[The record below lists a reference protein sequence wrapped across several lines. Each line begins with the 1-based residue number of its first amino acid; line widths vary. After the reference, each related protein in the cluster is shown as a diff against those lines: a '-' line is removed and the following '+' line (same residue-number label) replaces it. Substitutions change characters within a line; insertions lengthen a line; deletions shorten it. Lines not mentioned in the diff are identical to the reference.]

1 MMRKK
6 EERETIKG
14 ISVSNPVDVD
24 KDYLL
29 FTVDYAAKNGF
40 NHIQFIGPIH
50 DHIKGNIDGMTLYRK
65 YNQFNEGKDLSYIMK
80 ALDVIH
86 TACKRAAKYGINT
99 YVWHHE
105 LELPLKFKE
114 AYPEIQNSCGDIEVT
129 HPLVKDFLENK
140 IKDFFYSY
148 PSIDGIVLTL
158 HETSVPLLKLKDQKL
173 GEIARVKYVTNI
185 LYQACESLGKE
196 LIVRPF
202 ASIEEDYAMMIQAYE
217 EVSENMVI
225 MDKWTQF
232 DWSLTLPN
240 NEFYYMIKKSPLLVE
255 ADVFGEYF
263 GKGHLPIMLKNHIAE
278 KFEYCDRFS
287 PKGYVARIDREGRTP
302 FDSVNEVN
310 IVITAAHLNHK
321 DVEREINNFFEAKYP
336 GATNEVKALMEPTE
350 EILRKTIYSKGY
362 YFSQLSHFPDL
373 NHSKNHFYF
382 EMMREDY
389 DIASNEWFIPKG
401 WNRGT
406 LEEILEEKQ
415 SAAQEAKKLYER
427 LQELQ
432 GRIKNMEYESLQAK
446 FCNLQLVTEIWYIL
460 AKTFMDYAKYFE
472 TKSDVCAAALEHDID
487 MLLEKNLQGIE
498 VLGSKFYCLQS
509 EANGGYFSRIETF
522 AEDIRQSFAL
532 EKQAVELMKQEQNIL
547 DYVICGGAMEGHKL
561 QKEVNFSDTL
571 VQENALCR
579 IPGSLRGI
587 GWCSINAHG
596 WFSYE
601 IAVTPI
607 AMNTI
612 EIVMGSSGEELD
624 VSIDI
629 DEQNYTIREKIQG
642 TKEYSFNYYEH
653 AGKDKVRIRFNKISE
668 YIPYIFLIKV
678 LK

>member
-1 MMRKK
+1 MMRQND
-6 EERETIKG
+6 ERETIKG
-14 ISVSNPVDVD
+14 ISVANPVDVD

-29 FTVDYAAKNGF
+29 FTVDYAAKNGL

-65 YNQFNEGKDLSYIMK
+65 YNRFNEGKDLSYVMK
-80 ALDVIH
+80 ALDAIH
-86 TACKRAAKYGINT
+86 TACKRAAKHGIKT

-105 LELPLKFKE
+105 LELPLNFKE
-114 AYPEIQNSCGDIEVT
+114 VYPEIKNGCGDIEVT

-148 PSIDGIVLTL
+148 PGIDGIVLTL

-173 GEIARVKYVTNI
+173 GKIARVKYITEI
-185 LYQACESLGKE
+185 LYQACQALGKE

-202 ASIEEDYAMMIQAYE
+202 ASIEEDYEMMTRAYE
-217 EVSENMVI
+217 EVSEDMVV

-232 DWSLTLPN
+232 DWSLTLPS
-240 NEFYYMIKKSPLLVE
+240 NEFYHKIKKSPLLVE

-278 KFEYCDRFS
+278 KFEYCDGFS
-287 PKGYVARIDREGRTP
+287 PKGYVARIDRDGRIP
-302 FDSVNEVN
+302 FGSVNEVN
-310 IVITAAHLNHK
+310 VVITAAHLNHK
-321 DVEREINNFFEAKYP
+321 DVDQEIDAFFEARYP
-336 GATNEVKALMEPTE
+336 GVAAEVRALMEPTE

-362 YFSQLSHFPDL
+362 YFSQLSHFPIL

-389 DIASNEWFIPKG
+389 DIASDEWFIPKD
-401 WNRGT
+401 WTRGS
-406 LEEILEEKQ
+406 LEEMLEEKQ
-415 SAAQEAKKLYER
+415 SAAREAKELYAR

-432 GRIKNMEYESLQAK
+432 GKIKDTEYESLHAK
-446 FCNLQLVTEIWYIL
+446 YCNLQLVTEIWYVLTKI
-460 AKTFMDYAKYFE
+460 FMDYVKYFE
-472 TKSDVCAAALEHDID
+472 TKSDVYEVALKQDIE
-487 MLLEKNLQGIE
+487 MLLEKNLQGID
-498 VLGSKFYCLQS
+498 VLGSEFYCLRS
-509 EANGGYFSRIETF
+509 ETNGEYFSRIELLV
-522 AEDIRQSFAL
+522 EEIRQSFAL
-532 EKQAVELMKQEQNIL
+532 EKQAVESMEQEQNML
-547 DYVICGGAMEGHKL
+547 DYVVCGGAMEGHRL

-579 IPGSLRGI
+579 IPGSLRGL

-596 WFSYE
+596 WFSYD
-601 IAVTPI
+601 IAVTPN

-612 EIVMGSSGEELD
+612 EVVMGSSGEELD

-629 DEQNYTIREKIQG
+629 DEQNYTIREKMQG
-642 TKEYSFNYYEH
+642 KKEYSLQYHEN
-653 AGKDKVRIRFNKISE
+653 AGKDKVRIRFNKISG
-668 YIPYIFLIKV
+668 YTPYIFLIKV
-678 LK
+678 KK